1 MMMKS
6 MMFQD
11 TLKYEFLPLNMS
23 PFTMILIKL
32 SHMKNDV
39 ITISKIFNIYESLPL
54 GSFSGLSIAIVT
66 VEMKII
72 DRMKPSKY
80 HLFSKIFK

>member
-1 MMMKS
+1 MMKS

-39 ITISKIFNIYESLPL
+39 ITISKIFNI
-54 GSFSGLSIAIVT
+54 
-66 VEMKII
+66 
-72 DRMKPSKY
+72 
-80 HLFSKIFK
+80 